1 MVTILSKFT
10 QSTGFD
16 SFYIGKGL
24 LTLGTVVSS
33 LALST
38 IVSAFTGKVSIS
50 AGIPPLFAFF
60 QLIKSHLYLLPPETR
75 AFAADIAWK
84 EPKREEKNEVEVGLQ
99 GNCGLQ
105 AF

>member
-1 MVTILSKFT
+1 MSKFT
-10 QSTGFD
+10 QSSGFG

-24 LTLGTVVSS
+24 LTLGKVVSS

-38 IVSAFTGKVSIS
+38 IVSAFTGNVSIS
-50 AGIPPLFAFF
+50 AGIPFSYPPLFAFF
-60 QLIKSHLYLLPPETR
+60 QLIKSHPYLLPLESR
-75 AFAADIAWK
+75 AFAAVIAWK
-84 EPKREEKNEVEVGLQ
+84 EPKAGGKNEVEIGLQ